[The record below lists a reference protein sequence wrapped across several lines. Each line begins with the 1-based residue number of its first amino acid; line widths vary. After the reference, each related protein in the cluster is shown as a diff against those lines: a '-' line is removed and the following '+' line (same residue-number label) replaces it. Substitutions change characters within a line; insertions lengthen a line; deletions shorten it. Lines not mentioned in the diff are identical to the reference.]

1 MSTGQTNPCPPVNR
15 EGHLPQ
21 FSASKSCAN
30 LSNNIY
36 QDASVDFGALLKEYE
51 KSQCTIDA
59 QSMHDLYTVSGAF
72 SL

>member
-1 MSTGQTNPCPPVNR
+1 MSTGQTHPCSP
-15 EGHLPQ
+15 EILGHLPQ
-21 FSASKSCAN
+21 FSASRPCAN

-36 QDASVDFGALLKEYE
+36 QDASVDFAVLLKEYQ

-59 QSMHDLYTVSGAF
+59 QCMHDLYTVSEAF